1 MVAFVEADAVDRF
14 ASAVRSRYQATT
26 NLQPE
31 IYAVRAAA
39 GAGLVQDA

>member
-1 MVAFVEADAVDRF
+1 VEADAVDRF
-14 ASAVRSRYQATT
+14 ASAVRTSYEAAT

-39 GAGLVQDA
+39 GAGLIQDA